1 MAEKPLTIEWKNL
14 MRLVERLGFGEI
26 KISVQQ
32 GKPVRVEIAIK
43 SVKLDQPIPEKFDD
57 ETIAL
62 GE

>member
-14 MRLVERLGFGEI
+14 IRLVEKLGFGEI
-26 KISVQQ
+26 KITVQQ

-43 SVKLDQPIPEKFDD
+43 SVKLDQPIPEKFDE
-57 ETIAL
+57 ETIVL

>member
-26 KISVQQ
+26 KITVQQ

-43 SVKLDQPIPEKFDD
+43 SVKLDQPIPEKFDE

>member
-14 MRLVERLGFGEI
+14 IRLVEKLGFGEI

-32 GKPVRVEIAIK
+32 GKPVRVEIAVK
-43 SVKLDQPIPEKFDD
+43 SVKLDQPLPEKFDE

>member
-14 MRLVERLGFGEI
+14 IRLVERLGFGEI